1 MTHQIKNFILE
12 DRLTQFGQ
20 SLSASQLKEF
30 REILSA
36 IADKH
41 HEVTEIYRYADINL
55 IPSKTQSQPLL
66 NQNQSALAETK
77 IKPSDK
83 IGNFLEALQ
92 KNLSNLSEAD
102 RKKFVDNLEK
112 G

>member
-55 IPSKTQSQPLL
+55 IPSKTQSQSEKFTVTSVTPSP
-66 NQNQSALAETK
+66 QNK
-77 IKPSDK
+77 DK
-83 IGNFLEALQ
+83 IVSLLDAISR
-92 KNLSNLSEAD
+92 NLANLSEAD